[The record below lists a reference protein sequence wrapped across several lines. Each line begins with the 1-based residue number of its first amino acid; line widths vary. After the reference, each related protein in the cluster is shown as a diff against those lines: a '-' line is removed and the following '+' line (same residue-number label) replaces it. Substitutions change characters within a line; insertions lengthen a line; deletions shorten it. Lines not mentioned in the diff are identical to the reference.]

1 MANLFIFTN
10 DLRLEDN
17 AALYNASLSKNGL
30 EALFL
35 FNKDKW
41 QLHYESPL
49 KIKFQLDNLEIIK
62 EELDNLNINLKV
74 LSPKLDDENKLILK
88 EALKINASQVFINS
102 EYGFNEKQSNENL
115 RKLLA
120 DNRIDLI
127 ELDSSIINPK
137 KIVTGGGTYFKVF
150 TPYSRSF
157 REELNKEYLQ
167 CFPVPVK
174 QQTKISDSD
183 EIPNFE
189 LENELKRNALK
200 LYEPGEKAA
209 IEILENFFENKISD
223 YKVARDFPAQD
234 STSKLSVYLS
244 SGIIS
249 AKKCVSRLL
258 EISED
263 TPGTGEY
270 SWFNEIIWREF
281 YKYII
286 FHYPRV
292 SMRKSFNEKYDQ
304 VKWRDDEEDFVAW
317 TKGETG
323 FPIID
328 AAMKQLLSTGW
339 MHNRLRMIVAMF
351 LSKNLLIDWKRGE
364 EFFMQNLIDGDHASN
379 VGGWQWSASTG
390 TDAVP
395 YFRMFNPIR
404 QAERFDPTGAFVRSQ
419 IPELAKA
426 QGKSIFTP
434 WQYSENKAYPKPV
447 IDLAQARDATL
458 AAWKRIRENA

>member
-1 MANLFIFTN
+1 MTNLFIFSN

-17 AALYNASLSKNGL
+17 AALYNASLGRNGL

-49 KIKFQLDNLEIIK
+49 KIKFQLNNLEIIK
-62 EELDNLNINLKV
+62 EELDNLNINLRV
-74 LSPKLDDENKLILK
+74 LSPKLDDENKLILE
-88 EALKINASQVFINS
+88 EALKINASKVFINT
-102 EYGFNEKQSNENL
+102 EYGFNEKQRDENL

-127 ELDSSIINPK
+127 EFDSSIINPK
-137 KIVTGGGTYFKVF
+137 KIVTGAGTYFKVF

-157 REELNKEYLQ
+157 REELNKEHLQ

-174 QQTKISDSD
+174 QHTKISDSD

-249 AKKCVSRLL
+249 AKKCVSKLL

-304 VKWRDDEEDFVAW
+304 VIWRDDEEDFIAW

-328 AAMKQLLSTGW
+328 AAMKQLLNIGW

-390 TDAVP
+390 VDAAP
-395 YFRMFNPIR
+395 YFRIFNPIT
-404 QAERFDPTGAFVRSQ
+404 QSEKFDKEGLFLKHYLPNLEGLSSKE
-419 IPELAKA
+419 IHNPDIELRK
-426 QGKSIFTP
+426 
-434 WQYSENKAYPKPV
+434 ELNYPMP
-447 IDLAQARDATL
+447 ITDLSSSR
-458 AAWKRIRENA
+458 KRAIEVFSKI

>member
-1 MANLFIFTN
+1 MTNLFIFSN

-17 AALYNASLSKNGL
+17 AALYNASLGRNGL

-49 KIKFQLDNLEIIK
+49 KIKFQLNNLEIIK
-62 EELDNLNINLKV
+62 EELDNLNINLRV
-74 LSPKLDDENKLILK
+74 LSPKLDDENKLILE
-88 EALKINASQVFINS
+88 EALKINASKVFINS
-102 EYGFNEKQSNENL
+102 EYGFNEKQRDENL

-127 ELDSSIINPK
+127 EFDSSIINPK
-137 KIVTGGGTYFKVF
+137 KIVTGAGTYFKVF

-167 CFPVPVK
+167 CFPAPVK
-174 QQTKISDSD
+174 QQTKIGDSD

-189 LENELKRNALK
+189 LENTLKKNALK

-249 AKKCVSRLL
+249 AKKCVSKLL

-328 AAMKQLLSTGW
+328 AAMKQLLNTGW

-390 TDAVP
+390 VDAAP
-395 YFRMFNPIR
+395 YFRIFNPIT
-404 QAERFDPTGAFVRSQ
+404 QSEKFDKEGLFLKHYLPNLEGLSSKE
-419 IPELAKA
+419 IHNPDIELRK
-426 QGKSIFTP
+426 
-434 WQYSENKAYPKPV
+434 ELNYPMP
-447 IDLAQARDATL
+447 ITDLSSSR
-458 AAWKRIRENA
+458 KRAIEVFSKI

>member
-10 DLRLEDN
+10 DFRLEDN

-62 EELDNLNINLKV
+62 EELDNLNINLRV
-74 LSPKLDDENKLILK
+74 LSPKLDDENTLILK
-88 EALKINASQVFINS
+88 EALKINASKVFINS
-102 EYGFNEKQSNENL
+102 EYGFNEKQRDENL

-127 ELDSSIINPK
+127 EFDSSIINPK
-137 KIVTGGGTYFKVF
+137 KIVTGAGTYFKVF

-167 CFPVPVK
+167 CFPAPEK
-174 QQTKISDSD
+174 QQIKIGDSD
-183 EIPNFE
+183 EIPIFE
-189 LENELKRNALK
+189 LEDEVKKNALK

-209 IEILENFFENKISD
+209 IKILENFFENKISD

-249 AKKCVSRLL
+249 AKKCVSKLL

-390 TDAVP
+390 VDAAP
-395 YFRMFNPIR
+395 YFRIFNPIT
-404 QAERFDPTGAFVRSQ
+404 QSEKFDKEGVFLKHYLPNLEGLSSKEIHNPDIESRK
-419 IPELAKA
+419 EL
-426 QGKSIFTP
+426 
-434 WQYSENKAYPKPV
+434 NYPMP
-447 IDLAQARDATL
+447 ITDLSSSR
-458 AAWKRIRENA
+458 KRAIEVFSKI

>member
-1 MANLFIFTN
+1 MANLFIFSN

-49 KIKFQLDNLEIIK
+49 KIKFQLNNLEIIK
-62 EELDNLNINLKV
+62 EELDNLNINLRV
-74 LSPKLDDENKLILK
+74 LSPKLDDENKLILE
-88 EALKINASQVFINS
+88 EALKINASKVFINS
-102 EYGFNEKQSNENL
+102 EYGFNEKQRDENL

-127 ELDSSIINPK
+127 EFDSSIINPK
-137 KIVTGGGTYFKVF
+137 KIVTGAGTYFKVF

-167 CFPVPVK
+167 CFPAPEK
-174 QQTKISDSD
+174 QQIKIGDSD
-183 EIPNFE
+183 EIPIFE
-189 LENELKRNALK
+189 LEDELKKNALK
-200 LYEPGEKAA
+200 LYEPGEKVA

-249 AKKCVSRLL
+249 AKKCVSKLL

-263 TPGTGEY
+263 SPGTGEY

-328 AAMKQLLSTGW
+328 AAMKQLLNTGW

-390 TDAVP
+390 VDAAP
-395 YFRMFNPIR
+395 YFRIFNPIT
-404 QAERFDPTGAFVRSQ
+404 QSEKFDKEGLFLKHYLPNLEGLSSKE
-419 IPELAKA
+419 IHNPDIELRK
-426 QGKSIFTP
+426 
-434 WQYSENKAYPKPV
+434 ELNYPMP
-447 IDLAQARDATL
+447 ITDLSSSR
-458 AAWKRIRENA
+458 KRAIEVFSKI

>member
-1 MANLFIFTN
+1 MTNLFIFSN

-17 AALYNASLSKNGL
+17 AALYNASLGRNGL

-49 KIKFQLDNLEIIK
+49 KIKFQLNNLEIIK
-62 EELDNLNINLKV
+62 EELDNLNINLRV
-74 LSPKLDDENKLILK
+74 LSPKLDDENKLILE
-88 EALKINASQVFINS
+88 EALKINASKVFINT
-102 EYGFNEKQSNENL
+102 EYGFNEKQRDENL

-127 ELDSSIINPK
+127 EFDSSIINPK
-137 KIVTGGGTYFKVF
+137 KIVTGAGTYFKVF

-157 REELNKEYLQ
+157 REELNKEHLQ
-167 CFPVPVK
+167 CFPLPVK
-174 QQTKISDSD
+174 QQTKIGDSD

-249 AKKCVSRLL
+249 AKKCVSKLL

-304 VKWRDDEEDFVAW
+304 VIWRDDEEDFIAW

-328 AAMKQLLSTGW
+328 AAMKQLLNTGW

-390 TDAVP
+390 VDAAP
-395 YFRMFNPIR
+395 YFRIFNPIT
-404 QAERFDPTGAFVRSQ
+404 QSEKFDKEGLFLKHYLPNLEGLSSKE
-419 IPELAKA
+419 IHNPDIELRK
-426 QGKSIFTP
+426 
-434 WQYSENKAYPKPV
+434 ELNYPMP
-447 IDLAQARDATL
+447 ITDLSSSR
-458 AAWKRIRENA
+458 KRAIEVFSKI

>member
-1 MANLFIFTN
+1 MTNLFIFSN

-49 KIKFQLDNLEIIK
+49 KIKFQLNNLEIIK
-62 EELDNLNINLKV
+62 EELDNLNINLRV
-74 LSPKLDDENKLILK
+74 LSPKLDDENKLILE
-88 EALKINASQVFINS
+88 EALKINASKVFINS
-102 EYGFNEKQSNENL
+102 EYGFNEKQRDENL

-127 ELDSSIINPK
+127 EFDSSIINPK
-137 KIVTGGGTYFKVF
+137 KIVTGAGTYFKVF

-157 REELNKEYLQ
+157 REELNKEHLQ

-174 QQTKISDSD
+174 QHTKISDSD

-249 AKKCVSRLL
+249 AKKCVSKLL

-263 TPGTGEY
+263 SPGTGEY

-304 VKWRDDEEDFVAW
+304 VIWRDDEEDFIAW

-328 AAMKQLLSTGW
+328 AAMKQLLNTGW

-390 TDAVP
+390 VDAAP
-395 YFRMFNPIR
+395 YFRIFNPIT
-404 QAERFDPTGAFVRSQ
+404 QSEKFDKEGLFLKHYLPNLEGLSSKE
-419 IPELAKA
+419 IHNPDIELRK
-426 QGKSIFTP
+426 
-434 WQYSENKAYPKPV
+434 ELNYPMP
-447 IDLAQARDATL
+447 ITDLSSSR
-458 AAWKRIRENA
+458 KRAIEVFSKI

>member
-49 KIKFQLDNLEIIK
+49 KIKFQLNNLEIIK
-62 EELDNLNINLKV
+62 EELDNLNINLRV

-127 ELDSSIINPK
+127 EFDSSIINPK
-137 KIVTGGGTYFKVF
+137 KIVTGAGTYFKVF

-167 CFPVPVK
+167 CFPAPEK
-174 QQTKISDSD
+174 QQIKIGDSD
-183 EIPNFE
+183 EIPIFE
-189 LENELKRNALK
+189 LEDEVKKNALK

-209 IEILENFFENKISD
+209 KEILENFFENKISD

-249 AKKCVSRLL
+249 AKKCVSKLL

-263 TPGTGEY
+263 TPGTCEY

-390 TDAVP
+390 VDAAP
-395 YFRMFNPIR
+395 YFRIFNPIT
-404 QAERFDPTGAFVRSQ
+404 QSEKFDKEGVFLKHYLPNLESLSSKEIHNPDIESRK
-419 IPELAKA
+419 EL
-426 QGKSIFTP
+426 
-434 WQYSENKAYPKPV
+434 NYPMP
-447 IDLAQARDATL
+447 ITDLSSSR
-458 AAWKRIRENA
+458 KRAIEVFSKI

>member
-1 MANLFIFTN
+1 MANLFIFSN

-49 KIKFQLDNLEIIK
+49 KIKFQLNNLEKIK
-62 EELDNLNINLKV
+62 EELNNLNINLRV
-74 LSPKLDDENKLILK
+74 LSPKLDDENKLILE
-88 EALKINASQVFINS
+88 EALKINASKVFINS
-102 EYGFNEKQSNENL
+102 EYGFNEKQRDENL

-127 ELDSSIINPK
+127 EFDSSIINPK
-137 KIVTGGGTYFKVF
+137 KIVTGAGTYFKVF

-167 CFPVPVK
+167 CFPPPAK
-174 QQTKISDSD
+174 QQTKIGDSD

-189 LENELKRNALK
+189 LENTLKKNALK

-249 AKKCVSRLL
+249 AKKCVSKLL

-263 TPGTGEY
+263 SPGTGEY

-304 VKWRDDEEDFVAW
+304 VEWRDDEEDFVAW

-328 AAMKQLLSTGW
+328 AAMKQLLNTGW

-390 TDAVP
+390 VDAAP
-395 YFRMFNPIR
+395 YFRIFNPIT
-404 QAERFDPTGAFVRSQ
+404 QSEKFDKEGLFLKHYLPNLEGLSSKE
-419 IPELAKA
+419 IHNPDIELRK
-426 QGKSIFTP
+426 
-434 WQYSENKAYPKPV
+434 ELNYPMP
-447 IDLAQARDATL
+447 ITDLSSSR
-458 AAWKRIRENA
+458 KRAIEVFSKI

>member
-1 MANLFIFTN
+1 MANLFIFSN

-49 KIKFQLDNLEIIK
+49 KIKFQLNNLEIIK
-62 EELDNLNINLKV
+62 EELNNLNINLRV
-74 LSPKLDDENKLILK
+74 LSPKLDDENKLILE
-88 EALKINASQVFINS
+88 EALKINASKVFINT
-102 EYGFNEKQSNENL
+102 EYGFNEKQRDENL

-127 ELDSSIINPK
+127 EFDSSIINPK
-137 KIVTGGGTYFKVF
+137 KIVTGAGTYFKVF

-167 CFPVPVK
+167 CFPPPAK
-174 QQTKISDSD
+174 QQTKIGDSD

-189 LENELKRNALK
+189 LENTLKKNALK

-249 AKKCVSRLL
+249 AKKCVSKLL

-304 VKWRDDEEDFVAW
+304 VIWRDDEEDFIAW

-328 AAMKQLLSTGW
+328 AAMKQLLNTGW

-390 TDAVP
+390 VDAAP
-395 YFRMFNPIR
+395 YFRIFNPIT
-404 QAERFDPTGAFVRSQ
+404 QSEKFDKEGLFLKHYLPNLEGLSSKE
-419 IPELAKA
+419 IHNPDIELRK
-426 QGKSIFTP
+426 
-434 WQYSENKAYPKPV
+434 ELNYPMP
-447 IDLAQARDATL
+447 ITDLSSSR
-458 AAWKRIRENA
+458 KRAIEVFSKI

>member
-1 MANLFIFTN
+1 MANLFIFSN

-17 AALYNASLSKNGL
+17 AALYNASLGKKGL

-49 KIKFQLDNLEIIK
+49 KIKFQLNNLEIIK
-62 EELDNLNINLKV
+62 EELDNLNINLRV

-102 EYGFNEKQSNENL
+102 EYGFNEKRSNENL

-137 KIVTGGGTYFKVF
+137 KIVTGAGTYFKVF

-167 CFPVPVK
+167 CFPAPEK
-174 QQTKISDSD
+174 QQIKIGDSD
-183 EIPNFE
+183 EIPIFE
-189 LENELKRNALK
+189 LEDEVKKNALK

-209 IEILENFFENKISD
+209 IKILENFFENKISD

-249 AKKCVSRLL
+249 AKKCVSKLL

-390 TDAVP
+390 VDAAP
-395 YFRMFNPIR
+395 YFRIFNPIT
-404 QAERFDPTGAFVRSQ
+404 QSEKFDKEGLFLKHYLPNLKGLSSKEIHNPDIESRK
-419 IPELAKA
+419 EL
-426 QGKSIFTP
+426 
-434 WQYSENKAYPKPV
+434 NYPMP
-447 IDLAQARDATL
+447 ITDLSSSR
-458 AAWKRIRENA
+458 KRAIEVFSKI

>member
-1 MANLFIFTN
+1 MTNLFIFSN

-49 KIKFQLDNLEIIK
+49 KIKFQLNNLEKIK
-62 EELDNLNINLKV
+62 EELNNLNINLRV
-74 LSPKLDDENKLILK
+74 LSPKLDDENKLILE
-88 EALKINASQVFINS
+88 EALKINASKVFINS
-102 EYGFNEKQSNENL
+102 EYGFNEKQRDENL

-127 ELDSSIINPK
+127 EFDTSIINPK
-137 KIVTGGGTYFKVF
+137 KIVTGAGTYFKVF

-167 CFPVPVK
+167 CFPPPAK
-174 QQTKISDSD
+174 QQTKIGDSD

-189 LENELKRNALK
+189 LENTLKKNALK

-249 AKKCVSRLL
+249 AKKCVSKLL

-263 TPGTGEY
+263 SPGTGEY

-304 VKWRDDEEDFVAW
+304 VEWRDDEEDFVAW

-328 AAMKQLLSTGW
+328 AAMKQLLNTGW

-390 TDAVP
+390 VDAAP
-395 YFRMFNPIR
+395 YFRIFNPIT
-404 QAERFDPTGAFVRSQ
+404 QSEKFDKEGLFLKHYLPNLEGLSSKE
-419 IPELAKA
+419 IHNPDIELRK
-426 QGKSIFTP
+426 
-434 WQYSENKAYPKPV
+434 ELNYPMP
-447 IDLAQARDATL
+447 ITDLSSSR
-458 AAWKRIRENA
+458 KRAIEVFSKI

>member
-1 MANLFIFTN
+1 MANLFIFSN
-10 DLRLEDN
+10 DLRLQDN
-17 AALYNASLSKNGL
+17 SALYNASLGKNGL

-35 FNKDKW
+35 FNKEKW

-49 KIKFQLDNLEIIK
+49 KIKFQLNNLEIIK
-62 EELDNLNINLKV
+62 KELDYLNINLKV
-74 LSPKLDDENKLILK
+74 LSPKLDDENELILK
-88 EALKINASQVFINS
+88 EALRINASKVFINT
-102 EYGFNEKQSNENL
+102 EYGFNEKQRDENL

-127 ELDSSIINPK
+127 EFDSSIINPK
-137 KIVTGGGTYFKVF
+137 KIVTGAGTYFKVF

-167 CFPVPVK
+167 CFPRPEK
-174 QQTKISDSD
+174 QQTKIGDSD

-189 LENELKRNALK
+189 LEDELKKNALK

-209 IEILENFFENKISD
+209 IEVLENFFENKISD
-223 YKVARDFPAQD
+223 YKIARDFPAQD
-234 STSKLSVYLS
+234 STSKLSAYLS

-263 TPGTGEY
+263 SPGTGEY

-292 SMRKSFNEKYDQ
+292 SMRKSFNEKYDK

-328 AAMKQLLSTGW
+328 AAMKQLLNTGW

-390 TDAVP
+390 VDAAP
-395 YFRMFNPIR
+395 YFRIFNPIT
-404 QAERFDPTGAFVRSQ
+404 QSEKFDKEGLFLKYYLPNLESLSSKE
-419 IPELAKA
+419 IHNPDIELRK
-426 QGKSIFTP
+426 
-434 WQYSENKAYPKPV
+434 ELNYPMPITDLSSSRKRA
-447 IDLAQARDATL
+447 IDVFS
-458 AAWKRIRENA
+458 KI

>member
-1 MANLFIFTN
+1 MTNLFIFSN

-17 AALYNASLSKNGL
+17 AALYNASLGRNGL

-49 KIKFQLDNLEIIK
+49 KIKFQLNNLEIIK
-62 EELDNLNINLKV
+62 EELDNLNINLRV
-74 LSPKLDDENKLILK
+74 LSPKLDDENKLILE
-88 EALKINASQVFINS
+88 EALKINASKVFINT
-102 EYGFNEKQSNENL
+102 EYGFNEKQRDENL

-127 ELDSSIINPK
+127 EFDSSIINPK
-137 KIVTGGGTYFKVF
+137 KIVTGAGTYFKVF

-174 QQTKISDSD
+174 QQTKIGDSD

-189 LENELKRNALK
+189 LENDLKRNALK

-209 IEILENFFENKISD
+209 IEILENFFESKISD

-249 AKKCVSRLL
+249 AKKCVSKLL

-304 VKWRDDEEDFVAW
+304 VIWRDDEEDFIAW

-328 AAMKQLLSTGW
+328 AAMKQLLNTGW

-351 LSKNLLIDWKRGE
+351 LSKNLLIDWRRGE

-390 TDAVP
+390 VDAAP
-395 YFRMFNPIR
+395 YFRIFNPIT
-404 QAERFDPTGAFVRSQ
+404 QSEKFDKEGLFLKHYLPNLEGLSSKE
-419 IPELAKA
+419 IHNPDIELRK
-426 QGKSIFTP
+426 
-434 WQYSENKAYPKPV
+434 ELNYPMP
-447 IDLAQARDATL
+447 ITDLSSSR
-458 AAWKRIRENA
+458 KRAIEVFSKI

>member
-1 MANLFIFTN
+1 MANLFIFSN

-17 AALYNASLSKNGL
+17 AALYNASLNKNGL

-49 KIKFQLDNLEIIK
+49 KIKFQLNNLEKIK
-62 EELDNLNINLKV
+62 EELNNLNINLRV
-74 LSPKLDDENKLILK
+74 LSPKLDDENKLILE
-88 EALKINASQVFINS
+88 EALKINASKVFINS
-102 EYGFNEKQSNENL
+102 EYGFNEKQRDENL

-127 ELDSSIINPK
+127 EFDTSIINPK
-137 KIVTGGGTYFKVF
+137 KIVTGAGTYFKVF

-167 CFPVPVK
+167 CFPPPAK
-174 QQTKISDSD
+174 QQTKIGDSD

-189 LENELKRNALK
+189 LENTLKKNALK

-249 AKKCVSRLL
+249 AKKCVSKLL

-263 TPGTGEY
+263 SPGTGEY

-304 VKWRDDEEDFVAW
+304 VKWRDNEEDFVAW

-328 AAMKQLLSTGW
+328 AAMKQLLNTGW

-390 TDAVP
+390 VDAAP
-395 YFRMFNPIR
+395 YFRIFNPIT
-404 QAERFDPTGAFVRSQ
+404 QSEKFDKEGLFLKHYLPNLEGLSSKE
-419 IPELAKA
+419 IHNPDIELRK
-426 QGKSIFTP
+426 
-434 WQYSENKAYPKPV
+434 ELNYPMP
-447 IDLAQARDATL
+447 ITDLSSSR
-458 AAWKRIRENA
+458 KRAIEVFSKI

>member
-1 MANLFIFTN
+1 MTNLFIFSN

-17 AALYNASLSKNGL
+17 AALYNASLGRNGL

-49 KIKFQLDNLEIIK
+49 KIKFQLNNLEIIK
-62 EELDNLNINLKV
+62 EELDNLNINLRV
-74 LSPKLDDENKLILK
+74 LSPKLDDENKLILE
-88 EALKINASQVFINS
+88 EALKINASKVFINT
-102 EYGFNEKQSNENL
+102 EYGFNEKQRDENL

-127 ELDSSIINPK
+127 EFDSSIINPK
-137 KIVTGGGTYFKVF
+137 KIVTGAGTYFKVF

-157 REELNKEYLQ
+157 REELNKEHLQ

-174 QQTKISDSD
+174 QHTKISDSD

-249 AKKCVSRLL
+249 AKKCVSKLL

-304 VKWRDDEEDFVAW
+304 VIWRDDEEDFIAW

-328 AAMKQLLSTGW
+328 AAMKQLLNIGW

-351 LSKNLLIDWKRGE
+351 LSKNLLIDWRRGE

-390 TDAVP
+390 VDAAP
-395 YFRMFNPIR
+395 YFRIFNPIT
-404 QAERFDPTGAFVRSQ
+404 QSEKFDKEGLFLKHYLPNLEGLSSKE
-419 IPELAKA
+419 IHNPDIELRK
-426 QGKSIFTP
+426 
-434 WQYSENKAYPKPV
+434 ELNYPMP
-447 IDLAQARDATL
+447 ITDLSSSR
-458 AAWKRIRENA
+458 KRAIEVFSKI

>member
-1 MANLFIFTN
+1 M
-10 DLRLEDN
+10 
-17 AALYNASLSKNGL
+17 
-30 EALFL
+30 
-35 FNKDKW
+35 
-41 QLHYESPL
+41 
-49 KIKFQLDNLEIIK
+49 
-62 EELDNLNINLKV
+62 
-74 LSPKLDDENKLILK
+74 
-88 EALKINASQVFINS
+88 
-102 EYGFNEKQSNENL
+102 
-115 RKLLA
+115 
-120 DNRIDLI
+120 
-127 ELDSSIINPK
+127 K
-137 KIVTGGGTYFKVF
+137 K
-150 TPYSRSF
+150 
-157 REELNKEYLQ
+157 
-167 CFPVPVK
+167 
-174 QQTKISDSD
+174 
-183 EIPNFE
+183 
-189 LENELKRNALK
+189 NALK

-249 AKKCVSRLL
+249 AKKCVSKLL

-263 TPGTGEY
+263 SPGTGEY

-328 AAMKQLLSTGW
+328 AAMKQLLNTGW

-390 TDAVP
+390 VDAAP
-395 YFRMFNPIR
+395 YFRIFNPIT
-404 QAERFDPTGAFVRSQ
+404 QSEKFDKEGLFLKHYLPNLESLSKKE
-419 IPELAKA
+419 IHNPDIELRK
-426 QGKSIFTP
+426 
-434 WQYSENKAYPKPV
+434 ELNYPMP
-447 IDLAQARDATL
+447 ITDLSSSR
-458 AAWKRIRENA
+458 KRAIEVFSKI

>member
-1 MANLFIFTN
+1 MANLFIFSN

-17 AALYNASLSKNGL
+17 AALYNASLGKNGL

-49 KIKFQLDNLEIIK
+49 KIKFQLNNLEIIK
-62 EELDNLNINLKV
+62 EELDNLNINLRV
-74 LSPKLDDENKLILK
+74 LSPKLDDENKLILE
-88 EALKINASQVFINS
+88 EALKINASKVFINT
-102 EYGFNEKQSNENL
+102 EYGFNEKQRNENL

-127 ELDSSIINPK
+127 EFDSSIINPK
-137 KIVTGGGTYFKVF
+137 KIVTGAGTYFKVF

-157 REELNKEYLQ
+157 REELNKEHLQ

-174 QQTKISDSD
+174 QHTKISDSD

-249 AKKCVSRLL
+249 AKKCVSKLL

-263 TPGTGEY
+263 SPGTGEY

-304 VKWRDDEEDFVAW
+304 VKWREDEEDFIAW

-328 AAMKQLLSTGW
+328 AAMKQLLNTGW

-351 LSKNLLIDWKRGE
+351 LSKNLLIDWRRGE

-390 TDAVP
+390 VDAAP
-395 YFRMFNPIR
+395 YFRIFNPIT
-404 QAERFDPTGAFVRSQ
+404 QSEKFDKEGLFLKHYLPNLEGLSSKE
-419 IPELAKA
+419 IHNPDIELRK
-426 QGKSIFTP
+426 
-434 WQYSENKAYPKPV
+434 ELNYPMP
-447 IDLAQARDATL
+447 ITDLSSSR
-458 AAWKRIRENA
+458 KRAIEVFSKI

>member
-1 MANLFIFTN
+1 MANLFIFSN

-17 AALYNASLSKNGL
+17 AALYNASLNKNGL

-49 KIKFQLDNLEIIK
+49 KIKFQLNSLEKIK
-62 EELDNLNINLKV
+62 EELNNLNINLRV
-74 LSPKLDDENKLILK
+74 LSPKLDDENKLILE
-88 EALKINASQVFINS
+88 EALKINASKVFINS
-102 EYGFNEKQSNENL
+102 EYGFNEKQRDENL

-127 ELDSSIINPK
+127 EFDSSIINPK
-137 KIVTGGGTYFKVF
+137 KIVTGAGTYFKVF

-167 CFPVPVK
+167 CFPAPVK
-174 QQTKISDSD
+174 QQTKIGDSD

-189 LENELKRNALK
+189 LENTLKKNVLK

-249 AKKCVSRLL
+249 AKKCVSKLL

-263 TPGTGEY
+263 SPGTGEY

-328 AAMKQLLSTGW
+328 AAMKQLLNTGW

-390 TDAVP
+390 VDAAP
-395 YFRMFNPIR
+395 YFRIFNPIT
-404 QAERFDPTGAFVRSQ
+404 QSEKFDKEGLFLKHYLPNLEGLSSKE
-419 IPELAKA
+419 IHNPDIELRK
-426 QGKSIFTP
+426 
-434 WQYSENKAYPKPV
+434 ELNYPMP
-447 IDLAQARDATL
+447 ITDLSSSR
-458 AAWKRIRENA
+458 KRAIEVFSKI

>member
-1 MANLFIFTN
+1 MANLFIFSN
-10 DLRLEDN
+10 DLRLQDN
-17 AALYNASLSKNGL
+17 AALYNASLDKNGL

-35 FNKDKW
+35 FNEKKW
-41 QLHYESPL
+41 QLHYESSL
-49 KIKFQLDNLEIIK
+49 KIRFRLNNLEIIK
-62 EELDNLNINLKV
+62 KKLNALNINLRI
-74 LSPKLDDENKLILK
+74 LSPRKFDDEPQSILE
-88 EALKINASQVFINS
+88 EALKINASKVFINS
-102 EYGFNEKQSNENL
+102 EYGVDERRRDANL
-115 RKLLA
+115 KKLL
-120 DNRIDLI
+120 NHNGIDLY
-127 ELDSSIINPK
+127 EFDSSIINPN
-137 KIVTGGGTYFKVF
+137 KIFTGAGTYFKVF

-157 REELNKEYLQ
+157 REELNEDYLQ
-167 CFPVPVK
+167 CFPGPIK
-174 QQTKISDSD
+174 QKTKIGESD

-189 LENELKRNALK
+189 LGDVLKKNALK

-209 IEILENFFENKISD
+209 KEILENFFKNKISD

-249 AKKCVSRLL
+249 AKTCVSNLL
-258 EISED
+258 EVSED
-263 TPGTGEY
+263 SPGTGEY

-292 SMRKSFNEKYDQ
+292 SMRKSFNEKYDHVQ
-304 VKWRDDEEDFVAW
+304 WRNNEEDFIAW

-328 AAMKQLLSTGW
+328 AAIKQLLNAGW

-390 TDAVP
+390 VDAAP
-395 YFRMFNPIR
+395 YFRIFNPIT
-404 QAERFDPTGAFVRSQ
+404 QSEKFDKEGLFIKHYLPN
-419 IPELAKA
+419 L
-426 QGKSIFTP
+426 KSLSSKEIHNPDTKLRKEF
-434 WQYSENKAYPKPV
+434 NYPMP
-447 IDLAQARDATL
+447 ITDLSSSR
-458 AAWKRIRENA
+458 KRAIEVFSKI

>member
-1 MANLFIFTN
+1 MANLFIFSN

-49 KIKFQLDNLEIIK
+49 KIKFQLNNLEKIK
-62 EELDNLNINLKV
+62 EELNNLNINLRV
-74 LSPKLDDENKLILK
+74 LSPKLDDENKLILE
-88 EALKINASQVFINS
+88 EALKINASKVFINS
-102 EYGFNEKQSNENL
+102 EYGFNEKQRDENL

-127 ELDSSIINPK
+127 EFDTSIINPK
-137 KIVTGGGTYFKVF
+137 KIVTGAGTYFKVF

-167 CFPVPVK
+167 CFPAPVK
-174 QQTKISDSD
+174 QQTKIGDSD
-183 EIPNFE
+183 EIPNFV
-189 LENELKRNALK
+189 LENALKKNALK

-249 AKKCVSRLL
+249 AKKCVSKLL

-263 TPGTGEY
+263 SPGTGEY

-304 VKWRDDEEDFVAW
+304 VEWRDDEEDFVAW

-328 AAMKQLLSTGW
+328 AAMKQLLNTGW

-390 TDAVP
+390 VDAAP
-395 YFRMFNPIR
+395 YFRIFNPIT
-404 QAERFDPTGAFVRSQ
+404 QSEKFDKEGLFLKHYLPNLEGLSSKE
-419 IPELAKA
+419 IHNPDIELRK
-426 QGKSIFTP
+426 
-434 WQYSENKAYPKPV
+434 ELNYPMP
-447 IDLAQARDATL
+447 ITDLSSSR
-458 AAWKRIRENA
+458 KRAIEVFSKI

>member
-1 MANLFIFTN
+1 MANLFIFSN

-49 KIKFQLDNLEIIK
+49 KIKFQLNNLEKIK
-62 EELDNLNINLKV
+62 EELNNLNINLRV
-74 LSPKLDDENKLILK
+74 LSPKLDDENKLILE
-88 EALKINASQVFINS
+88 EALKINASKVFINS
-102 EYGFNEKQSNENL
+102 EYGFNEKQRDENL

-127 ELDSSIINPK
+127 EFDTSIINPK
-137 KIVTGGGTYFKVF
+137 KIVTGAGTYFKVF

-167 CFPVPVK
+167 CFPAPVK
-174 QQTKISDSD
+174 QQTKIGDSD

-189 LENELKRNALK
+189 LENTLKKNALK

-249 AKKCVSRLL
+249 AKKCVSKLL

-263 TPGTGEY
+263 SPGTGEY

-304 VKWRDDEEDFVAW
+304 VEWRDDEEDFVAW

-328 AAMKQLLSTGW
+328 AAMKQLLNTGW

-390 TDAVP
+390 VDAAP
-395 YFRMFNPIR
+395 YFRIFNPIT
-404 QAERFDPTGAFVRSQ
+404 QSEKFDKEGLFLKHYLPNLEGLSSKE
-419 IPELAKA
+419 IHNPDIELRK
-426 QGKSIFTP
+426 
-434 WQYSENKAYPKPV
+434 ELNYPMP
-447 IDLAQARDATL
+447 ITDLSSSR
-458 AAWKRIRENA
+458 KRAIEVFSKI

>member
-1 MANLFIFTN
+1 MANLFIFSN

-17 AALYNASLSKNGL
+17 AALYNASLGKNGL
-30 EALFL
+30 VALFL

-49 KIKFQLDNLEIIK
+49 KIKFQLNNLEKIK
-62 EELDNLNINLKV
+62 EELDNLNINLRV
-74 LSPKLDDENKLILK
+74 LSPKLDDENKLILE
-88 EALKINASQVFINS
+88 EALKINASKVFINT
-102 EYGFNEKQSNENL
+102 EYGFNEKQRDENL

-127 ELDSSIINPK
+127 EFDSSIINPK
-137 KIVTGGGTYFKVF
+137 KIVTGAGTYFKVF

-167 CFPVPVK
+167 CFPAPVK
-174 QQTKISDSD
+174 QQTKIGDSD

-328 AAMKQLLSTGW
+328 AAMKQLLNTGW

-390 TDAVP
+390 VDAAP
-395 YFRMFNPIR
+395 YFRIFNPIT
-404 QAERFDPTGAFVRSQ
+404 QSEKFDKEGLFLKHYLPNLEGLSSKE
-419 IPELAKA
+419 IHNPDIELRK
-426 QGKSIFTP
+426 
-434 WQYSENKAYPKPV
+434 ELNYPMP
-447 IDLAQARDATL
+447 ITDLSSSR
-458 AAWKRIRENA
+458 KRAIEVFSKI